1 MFLGMKNA
9 KEGGCSSYFVHI
21 LNVIF
26 FQTLSWQLIAF
37 FKIFFFFGKIL
48 KITNVCTTNFDISQN
63 LGVNFGIDIFEII
76 SFDIFLKTLEYFP
89 LIS

>member
-9 KEGGCSSYFVHI
+9 KEGGCSSDFVHI

-26 FQTLSWQLIAF
+26 FQTLSWQLIVF
-37 FKIFFFFGKIL
+37 FSKLWKNIK
-48 KITNVCTTNFDISQN
+48 KITNVCTTYFDISQN

>member
-9 KEGGCSSYFVHI
+9 KEGGFSSDFVHI

-26 FQTLSWQLIAF
+26 FQTLSWQLIVF
-37 FKIFFFFGKIL
+37 FSKLWKNIK
-48 KITNVCTTNFDISQN
+48 KITNVCTTYFDISQN